1 MTNLLL
7 LMPKFNFWKE
17 EWLIDLSQ
25 PKFRIFRIFKLL
37 NFKFC
42 NLWGNLDSKIFILDI
57 CFLSILFAANRT
69 ITKTLQSSKK
79 YGQNCLKV
87 FLLYSYFLR
96 RYKFLEKWHI
106 WLKTI
111 SSIKKKTNKQTN
123 IQSWKPNFVLH
134 QTWKFKVFLS
144 YLVKV

>member
-17 EWLIDLSQ
+17 EWPIDLSQ

-69 ITKTLQSSKK
+69 ITITLQSSKK

-96 RYKFLEKWHI
+96 RCKFLEKSHI
-106 WLKTI
+106 WLKTLVL
-111 SSIKKKTNKQTN
+111 SKKKNKLISKVGSQILFYTRHGN
-123 IQSWKPNFVLH
+123 S
-134 QTWKFKVFLS
+134 KFFSVI
-144 YLVKV
+144 